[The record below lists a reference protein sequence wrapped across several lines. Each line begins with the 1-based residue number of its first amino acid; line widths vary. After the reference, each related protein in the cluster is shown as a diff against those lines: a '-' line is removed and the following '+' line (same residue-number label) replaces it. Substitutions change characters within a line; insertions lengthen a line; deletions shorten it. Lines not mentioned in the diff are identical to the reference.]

1 MDRFIVLAS
10 IHSACFEDEMGF
22 SRRCHL
28 GNIWECQT
36 EHCSWTPLNLSHY
49 AVWDTR
55 QISAIWCNRMTL
67 LASSAFQFFSW
78 LFPPSLSHLFSLFSR
93 HTSSHTPA
101 LSSFISF
108 TPSPQSPPFHSP
120 FVLQEKKKNR
130 ARNRF
135 LLCFMFI
142 SDRPRRRL
150 RNLRDR
156 CENHVSLRRVASG
169 NATQPQNTLSVQ
181 SLFPVYAECTLS
193 NGELLLLHFS
203 FFFSCHPLHNVST
216 FCLPAVSMDTKGC
229 YKKKT
234 LFKKK
239 SSRKKQSNQQTD

>member
-1 MDRFIVLAS
+1 MKWGSADDVTWVIFGNVRQNIVAGLLWISPITLCEIRDRSVLSDVREWPCRPALL
-10 IHSACFEDEMGF
+10 F
-22 SRRCHL
+22 S
-28 GNIWECQT
+28 
-36 EHCSWTPLNLSHY
+36 
-49 AVWDTR
+49 
-55 QISAIWCNRMTL
+55 
-67 LASSAFQFFSW
+67 FFSW
-78 LFPPSLSHLFSLFSR
+78 LFSPSLSHLFSLFSR
-93 HTSSHTPA
+93 HASSHTPA